1 MSEPP
6 SISDP
11 AGRGTHRP
19 SGEGER
25 PALRQHSDDE
35 GAPGALQSAGK
46 GRPAGRK
53 RQSTIID
60 VAETAGVAVGTV
72 SRYLNGLKVRRANRE
87 QIEHAI
93 EALGYRRNAVAAAMK
108 TDLTHMVG
116 LMVPTFD
123 EFHGVMLEYLAHDI
137 RRTGRALLTYCHG
150 ADPRIMQEGLDFFA
164 TQRIDAL
171 IMTGE
176 EALHDAVAELI
187 ENGTPVIFYNNDLRG
202 LSADRVFVDNRGA
215 SRRAVSHLLDLG
227 HRRVAIINGSQHDS
241 SGLERFEGYALALA
255 DRGIPLDERYI
266 VDGAWTVDGGYHG
279 LTNLMALEAPPTAVF
294 AASYPMGVGALG
306 WIKEHGLKVPD
317 DLSFVSFDD
326 VPLFRLH
333 EAGITAVAQPLA
345 KIADSITS
353 LLVSRLSHA
362 VDERPRTLTLDCDII
377 LRGSTRRLEPPPPG

>member
-6 SISDP
+6 TSSD
-11 AGRGTHRP
+11 AGRGSHRP

-25 PALRQHSDDE
+25 PALQQRKDEE
-35 GAPGALQSAGK
+35 GAAGTSDGRLGA
-46 GRPAGRK
+46 RR

-60 VAETAGVAVGTV
+60 VAEAAGVAVGTV
-72 SRYLNGLKVRRANRE
+72 SRYLNGLTVRRANRD
-87 QIEHAI
+87 QIERAI
-93 EALGYRRNAVAAAMK
+93 DALGYRRNAVAAAMK

-123 EFHGVMLEYLAHDI
+123 DFHGVMLEYLAHDI

-176 EALHDAVAELI
+176 EALHDAVENLI
-187 ENGTPVIFYNNDLRG
+187 ADGTPVIFYNNDLKG
-202 LSADRVFVDNRGA
+202 LAADRVFVDNRGA
-215 SRRAVSHLLDLG
+215 SRRAVNHLLDLG
-227 HRRVAIINGSQHDS
+227 HRRVGIISGQQHDS
-241 SGLERFEGYALALA
+241 SGLERFEGYGLALA
-255 DRGIPLDERYI
+255 DAGIPLDERF
-266 VDGAWTVDGGYHG
+266 VVQGGWTVDGGYHG
-279 LTNLMALEAPPTAVF
+279 LTNLMALEEPPTAVF
-294 AASYPMGVGALG
+294 AASYPMAVGALG
-306 WIKEHGLKVPD
+306 WIKEHGVKLPE
-317 DLSFVSFDD
+317 DLSLVSFDD

-362 VDERPRTLTLDCDII
+362 ADERPRTLTLDCDII
-377 LRGSTRRLEPPPPG
+377 LRGSTRRLEPSRPG

>member
-1 MSEPP
+1 MSGSSGP
-6 SISDP
+6 SDGS
-11 AGRGTHRP
+11 GRGTHRP

-25 PALRQHSDDE
+25 PALQQRHEDDQTH
-35 GAPGALQSAGK
+35 GPLDDD
-46 GRPAGRK
+46 RPSRK

-72 SRYLNGLKVRRANRE
+72 SRYLNGMKVRRSNRE
-87 QIEHAI
+87 QIERAI
-93 EALGYRRNAVAAAMK
+93 DELGYRRNAVAAAMK

-123 EFHGVMLEYLAHDI
+123 EFHGIMLEYLAHDI

-176 EALHDAVAELI
+176 EALHDAVEELI
-187 ENGTPVIFYNNDLRG
+187 EQGTPVIFYNNDLKG
-202 LSADRVFVDNRGA
+202 LAADRVFVENRGA
-215 SRRAVSHLLDLG
+215 SRRAVNHLLDLG
-227 HRRVAIINGSQHDS
+227 HRRVAIISGQQHDS
-241 SGLERFEGYALALA
+241 SGLERFEGYAHALA
-255 DRGIPLDERYI
+255 EHDLAVEERY
-266 VDGAWTVDGGYHG
+266 VVQGGWTVDGGYHG
-279 LTNLMALEAPPTAVF
+279 LSNLMALDEPPTAVF
-294 AASYPMGVGALG
+294 VASYPMAVGALG
-306 WIKEHGLKVPD
+306 WIREHGLKVPD
-317 DLSFVSFDD
+317 DLSLVSFDD

-353 LLVSRLSHA
+353 LLVSRLSYA
-362 VDERPRTLTLDCDII
+362 ANERPRTLTLDCDII
-377 LRGSTRRLEPPPPG
+377 LRGSTRRLG